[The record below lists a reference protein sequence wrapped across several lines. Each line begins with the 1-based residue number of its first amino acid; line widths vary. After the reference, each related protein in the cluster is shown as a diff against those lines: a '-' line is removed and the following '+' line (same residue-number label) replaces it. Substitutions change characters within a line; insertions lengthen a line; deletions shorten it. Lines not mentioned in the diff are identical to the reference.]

1 MIDPETKYRSEQLVI
16 QSMDRAV
23 SISIVDLETKY
34 RAEHLVIQSIG
45 SNVSISM
52 IDPETENRVSPITRT
67 IKIGI
72 SLNERPCFK
81 VPLKLEKYVVCYS
94 MNL

>member
-1 MIDPETKYRSEQLVI
+1 MARTVIISMIDPETEYKAERLVI
-16 QSMDRAV
+16 QFMA
-23 SISIVDLETKY
+23 
-34 RAEHLVIQSIG
+34 